1 MPHGS
6 VDSKVPVTHC
16 VGFSFFVP
24 WALWEAV
31 DAFSRMV
38 WWEGLLEV
46 VCFSSHVNFGNYN
59 FCWPQHRHQKS
70 RDFNWWSS
78 DAFFLAEDLEFE
90 RRLCTAILFLD
101 RDVHGFIKWAGIL
114 LATHWQE
121 VVCTAESEQC
131 YYTTKCPLDISTS
144 YLSRAISHVY
154 RIQCLSS
161 RDSAPRPTVSYSLW
175 ICLILHQVVCLSAL
189 FSPAGVFFLNWPK
202 FTRRNQI
209 VLKGILWWF
218 QQMNPHPSAQK
229 ILLALP
235 SWSAPP
241 SPPLQGNR
249 YFDFHLSELVLPVG
263 ELNIIGIIWVFP
275 HSAWRFWYL
284 SMVYVFQQFTLYYFC
299 WLVFQWIDHSLLSV
313 LRAGGPWRYTH
324 SMMD

>member
-1 MPHGS
+1 MPSAGWC
-6 VDSKVPVTHC
+6 DRKDFWRLC
-16 VGFSFFVP
+16 VSAAMLTLGTTTFVGLSFFTKNLGNSIGEVQMHFSS
-24 WALWEAV
+24 LKTSNLR
-31 DAFSRMV
+31 DAFVQLYFFRQRCAWVCKMSGHFVSHSLAGSCVHSRV
-38 WWEGLLEV
+38 RAVLLHNKM
-46 VCFSSHVNFGNYN
+46 ST
-59 FCWPQHRHQKS
+59 WHQY
-70 RDFNWWSS
+70 
-78 DAFFLAEDLEFE
+78 
-90 RRLCTAILFLD
+90 C
-101 RDVHGFIKWAGIL
+101 
-114 LATHWQE
+114 
-121 VVCTAESEQC
+121 
-131 YYTTKCPLDISTS
+131 
-144 YLSRAISHVY
+144 YLSRAISHVC
-154 RIQCLSS
+154 RIQRLSS

-202 FTRRNQI
+202 FTSRNQI

-235 SWSAPP
+235 SWSVPP
-241 SPPLQGNR
+241 SPRLQGNR
-249 YFDFHLSELVLPVG
+249 HFDFHLSELVLPVG

-313 LRAGGPWRYTH
+313 LLADGPWRYTH
-324 SMMD
+324 SIID